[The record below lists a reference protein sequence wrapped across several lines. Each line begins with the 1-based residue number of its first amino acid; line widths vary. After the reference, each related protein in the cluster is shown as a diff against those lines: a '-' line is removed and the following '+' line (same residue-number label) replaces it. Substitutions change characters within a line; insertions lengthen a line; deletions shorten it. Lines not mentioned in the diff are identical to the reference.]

1 MFFSQ
6 WQCFYKMDSE
16 ANASSAQGCDDDL
29 ARGTVPSLP
38 RLHAA
43 NIEKNKEKM
52 KFKNRRKVLRI
63 STPVAPNTDSQDN
76 DEDDSDYAPPP
87 LIRVIMQQRVGIGR
101 GAAIKLVVMHQTP
114 LQLHLAVLLD
124 LVRKRRRR
132 RGLSPSATRI

>member
-1 MFFSQ
+1 
-6 WQCFYKMDSE
+6 MDSE

-101 GAAIKLVVMHQTP
+101 GAAIKLVVMHQPRCSSTW
-114 LQLHLAVLLD
+114 
-124 LVRKRRRR
+124 RCCW
-132 RGLSPSATRI
+132 IW

>member
-1 MFFSQ
+1 
-6 WQCFYKMDSE
+6 MDSE

-63 STPVAPNTDSQDN
+63 STPTAPTQT
-76 DEDDSDYAPPP
+76 ARIMMKM
-87 LIRVIMQQRVGIGR
+87 IRIM
-101 GAAIKLVVMHQTP
+101 P
-114 LQLHLAVLLD
+114 HL
-124 LVRKRRRR
+124 
-132 RGLSPSATRI
+132 P

>member
-16 ANASSAQGCDDDL
+16 ANASSAQGCDNTGP
-29 ARGTVPSLP
+29 AQRIVRSSS
-38 RLHAA
+38 RLRAA
-43 NIEKNKEKM
+43 NMEKM

-114 LQLHLAVLLD
+114 LQPHLAVLLD
-124 LVRKRRRR
+124 LVKKRRRG
-132 RGLSPSATRI
+132 RGLSPSAARL